1 MTQTESTAKPK
12 GQPKK
17 LMLIRFGR
25 MGTLGWFEHNE
36 TQIPHTKT
44 HAIIKTSRGLELGRI
59 VGQGNYRS
67 GQFRSTP
74 EQVAEYFGPTE
85 TGQPVI
91 TEMGSFVRFATHED
105 LHEQQHLE
113 QSAMAEAKT
122 CEKFTREMNL
132 PMKIV
137 DAEHLFGGER
147 IVIYFTSEGR
157 VDFREL
163 VKRLA
168 KEYQT
173 RIELRQIGSRDEAR
187 LIGDYETCGQECCCK
202 RYLKILAPVN
212 MRMAKLQKATL
223 DPSKISGHCG
233 RLKCCLRYEDDTYQE
248 LREKLP
254 KKNVVVS
261 TPQGPG
267 HVVDVQILT
276 QLVVVQSESGERQ
289 AWPLEEIRVLDN
301 SSAPAAETREADTAK
316 NPPVTEREIEEL
328 EQAESEVENTSQQD
342 ALQREDFAPEPE
354 TAEADSKPDESS
366 DAREGQDVPR
376 SNERSN
382 EQGQQQNRDNSNRGG
397 QRKKKFRRRFNNRN
411 DRFNPN
417 TGGPK
422 KNPPQTPGA

>member
-1 MTQTESTAKPK
+1 MTQMESTAKPK

-36 TQIPHTKT
+36 TQVPHTKT

-67 GQFRSTP
+67 GLFRSTP

-85 TGQPVI
+85 LGQPVI

-105 LHEQQHLE
+105 IREQEHLE
-113 QSAMAEAKT
+113 LSAVAEAKT
-122 CEKFTREMNL
+122 CEKFTHEMNL

-261 TPQGPG
+261 TPQGTG

-276 QLVVVQSESGERQ
+276 QLVVVQSENGERQ
-289 AWPLEEIRVLDN
+289 GWPLEEIRVLDN
-301 SSAPAAETREADTAK
+301 SSAPASEIGEGGAAK

-328 EQAESEVENTSQQD
+328 EQAESEVENTSRQD
-342 ALQREDFAPEPE
+342 TLQRENFEPTQR
-354 TAEADSKPDESS
+354 TAETDSNPGDSS
-366 DAREGQDVPR
+366 SAREGQDVP
-376 SNERSN
+376 RSN
-382 EQGQQQNRDNSNRGG
+382 EQGQQQNRDNSDRGG
-397 QRKKKFRRRFNNRN
+397 QRKKKFRRRFHNRN
-411 DRFNPN
+411 DRSYPN

-422 KNPPQTPGA
+422 PNPPQTPGA